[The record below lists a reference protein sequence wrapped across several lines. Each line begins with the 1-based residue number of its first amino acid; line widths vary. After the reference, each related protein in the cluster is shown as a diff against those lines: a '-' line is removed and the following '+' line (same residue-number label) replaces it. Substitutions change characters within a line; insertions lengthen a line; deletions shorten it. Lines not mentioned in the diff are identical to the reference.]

1 MIIFAKQNVLC
12 VFFFAN
18 MYPRS
23 CYLSST
29 TECNDIVL
37 YVPATQMTLSLIGVW
52 AFFWKVEPPP
62 KQRTL
67 AAGYTYCISPSTP
80 GGLLI
85 LLHIFMFLF
94 VSRRILGIVNGYIS
108 DTKGMGMGWDLDI
121 CRWGGGCFEKQ
132 NADAKHKYQC
142 SCAYIFPIWENSLT
156 TSVWEHI
163 DIYIYIHIH
172 IICITS
178 VCTNTH
184 ILHEKNIVQTT
195 TPRNRS
201 TLNLKIT
208 QIGLRKN
215 HLRTKPPCL

>member
-1 MIIFAKQNVLC
+1 
-12 VFFFAN
+12 
-18 MYPRS
+18 MYLQLKWP
-23 CYLSST
+23 LVWL
-29 TECNDIVL
+29 ECEPSL
-37 YVPATQMTLSLIGVW
+37 ERFKTQKNRGHSQV
-52 AFFWKVEPPP
+52 
-62 KQRTL
+62 
-67 AAGYTYCISPSTP
+67 AGYTYCINPSTP

-163 DIYIYIHIH
+163 DIYIYIYTHNMYH
-172 IICITS
+172 FSMYKHTH
-178 VCTNTH
+178 TH
-184 ILHEKNIVQTT
+184 IARKKHSTNDH
-195 TPRNRS
+195 TPE
-201 TLNLKIT
+201 
-208 QIGLRKN
+208 QEHFEPKN
-215 HLRTKPPCL
+215 HPNWTPEKSSSNQTSMSLGSKLLHWAPDN